1 MGHTQPDPVPVP
13 FRKAAG
19 IRGSLDLSFNMPNS
33 SPRSKDRRHWLR
45 TLIWGFIAGLMAG
58 LAMLLM
64 MAILRLFLGWPTP
77 TELIF
82 DRLFPLLTVE
92 FFISSLVRAGGYTPL
107 KLQGVFGAL
116 AGQVIVAG
124 FGGVIYA
131 FYLKRRD
138 RYEVAQT
145 PDKSLL
151 DRRGWRLII
160 PGILAATILFV
171 AVLWPTLSTNYR
183 GLPPGIAHLI
193 ATLEMFISFSVCGLG
208 IMFFHCL
215 LSRPSHAITAGETAT
230 IVGGSVGRR
239 RFVALG
245 IGAAVAVALGS
256 TLRRLFQMGTF
267 SYDGRQYGGPRVQ
280 KITPIRPVDEFYQVS
295 KNLIDPDVARDSWR
309 LDIIGQVE
317 NPRVYSFADI
327 AAMPAVEQETT
338 LLCISYGVGSGL
350 CSNAIWKGVPLP
362 TLLAQVKPNPN
373 VTTVLFR
380 AADGYYETFRFEKA
394 MELTTLVAYEMNGEP
409 LPRRHGFPLRL
420 IVPGLYGEKNPKWL
434 TRIELL
440 DEADGRLHRRH
451 GCGFYKEQGWGRQGD
466 AIPTHSRF
474 DAPQV
479 RGDHFEAPF
488 QVGKPVELRGMAF
501 GGDRGILKVEISSD
515 DGETWDAAE
524 ITKPGTKLSWSL
536 WSYQWTPDEEGET
549 GLVVRATDGDGK
561 LQISEYR
568 DQVPDGA
575 TGLHRVRAIVEK
587 T

>member
-1 MGHTQPDPVPVP
+1 M
-13 FRKAAG
+13 R
-19 IRGSLDLSFNMPNS
+19 SSLSFS
-33 SPRSKDRRHWLR
+33 LGQHWIK
-45 TLIWGFIAGLMAG
+45 TLIWGFFAGVLAG
-58 LAMLLM
+58 IAMLLT
-64 MAILRLFLGWPTP
+64 MALLRLFLGWPTP

-82 DRLFPLLTVE
+82 DRIFPLLTVE
-92 FFISSLVRAGGYTPL
+92 FFIGSLVRAGGYTPL

-124 FGGVIYA
+124 LGGVIYA
-131 FYLKRRD
+131 FYLERRD
-138 RYEVAQT
+138 RCASGQ
-145 PDKSLL
+145 PISSSLL
-151 DRRGWRLII
+151 DARGWPLII
-160 PGILAATILFV
+160 PGVLIATVLFV
-171 AVLWPTLSTNYR
+171 GLLWPTLSTNYR
-183 GLPPGIAHLI
+183 GLPPGIAHVI
-193 ATLEMFISFSVCGLG
+193 ASFEMLISFSLCGVG
-208 IMFFHCL
+208 IMFFHGL
-215 LSRPSHAITAGETAT
+215 LSRQPHAANVDEKAIAFGR
-230 IVGGSVGRR
+230 SVGRR

-245 IGAAVAVALGS
+245 IGAALALALGS
-256 TLRRLFQMGTF
+256 TLRRLFRMGTF
-267 SYDGRQYGGPRVQ
+267 SYDGRQYGGPKVQ
-280 KITPIRPVDEFYQVS
+280 KITPIRPDDEFYQVS
-295 KNLIDPDVARDSWR
+295 KNLVDPDVARESWR
-309 LDIIGQVE
+309 LDIVGQVE

-362 TLLAQVKPNPN
+362 TLLAQVKPKPN

-394 MELTTLVAYEMNGEP
+394 MEETTLVAYEMNGEP

-466 AIPTHSRF
+466 SVPTHSRF

-488 QVGKPVELRGMAF
+488 QTGKAVELRGMAF
-501 GGDRGILKVEISSD
+501 GGDRGISKVEISSD
-515 DGETWDAAE
+515 DGETWDDAE
-524 ITKPGTKLSWSL
+524 ITKPGSKLSWSL
-536 WSYQWTPDEEGET
+536 WSYEWVPDEEGET
-549 GLVVRATDGDGK
+549 MLVVRATDGNGN

-575 TGLHRVRAIVEK
+575 TGLHHVRAFVQK
-587 T
+587 P

>member
-1 MGHTQPDPVPVP
+1 MPNFLPCSTDRPHWLKTLTWGFCAGVL
-13 FRKAAG
+13 AG
-19 IRGSLDLSFNMPNS
+19 I
-33 SPRSKDRRHWLR
+33 
-45 TLIWGFIAGLMAG
+45 
-58 LAMLLM
+58 AMLLT
-64 MAILRLFLGWPTP
+64 MALLRLFLGWPTP

-92 FFISSLVRAGGYTPL
+92 FFIGSLVRAGGYTPL

-124 FGGVIYA
+124 LGGVIYA

-138 RYEVAQT
+138 RRDVART
-145 PDKSLL
+145 TGTSLL
-151 DRRGWRLII
+151 DGRGWSLII
-160 PGILAATILFV
+160 ACVLAATVLFI
-171 AVLWPTLSTNYR
+171 ALLWPTLVTNYR
-183 GLPPGIAHLI
+183 GLPPATAHWV
-193 ATLEMFISFSVCGLG
+193 AAVEMLISFSVCGLG
-208 IMFFHCL
+208 IMFFYGL
-215 LSRPSHAITAGETAT
+215 LSRPPQLVIEDETAT
-230 IVGGSVGRR
+230 AVGRSVGRR

-245 IGAAVAVALGS
+245 IGAAVALALGS
-256 TLRRLFQMGTF
+256 TLRRLFRVGTF
-267 SYDGRQYGGPRVQ
+267 SYDGRQYGGPKVQ
-280 KITPIRPVDEFYQVS
+280 KITPIRPDDEFYQVS
-295 KNLIDPDVARDSWR
+295 KNLVDPDVARDSWR
-309 LDIIGQVE
+309 LDIVGQVE
-317 NPRVYSFADI
+317 TPRVYSFADI

-362 TLLAQVKPNPN
+362 TLLAQVKPKPN

-380 AADGYYETFRFEKA
+380 AADGYYETFRFAKA
-394 MELTTLVAYEMNGEP
+394 MEPTTLVAYEMNGEP
-409 LPRRHGFPLRL
+409 LPKRHGFPLRL

-488 QVGKPVELRGMAF
+488 QVGKTIELRGMAF
-501 GGDRGILKVEISSD
+501 GGDRGILKVEVSSD
-515 DGETWDAAE
+515 DGETWDDAE
-524 ITKPGTKLSWSL
+524 ITKPGTRLSWSL

-549 GLVVRATDGDGK
+549 RLAVRATDGNGK

-575 TGLHRVRAIVEK
+575 TGLHRVRARVEK
-587 T
+587 A

>member
-1 MGHTQPDPVPVP
+1 MRSAFSLSSGQHWIKTIVWG
-13 FRKAAG
+13 FFAG
-19 IRGSLDLSFNMPNS
+19 IL
-33 SPRSKDRRHWLR
+33 
-45 TLIWGFIAGLMAG
+45 AGIG
-58 LAMLLM
+58 MLLT
-64 MAILRLFLGWPTP
+64 MALLRLFLGWPTP

-82 DRLFPLLTVE
+82 DRIFPLLTVE
-92 FFISSLVRAGGYTPL
+92 FFIGSLVRAGGYTPL

-124 FGGVIYA
+124 LGGVIYA
-131 FYLKRRD
+131 FHLRRRNRLD
-138 RYEVAQT
+138 GGQAISS
-145 PDKSLL
+145 SLL
-151 DRRGWRLII
+151 DARGWPLII
-160 PGILAATILFV
+160 PGVLIATVLLV
-171 AVLWPTLSTNYR
+171 GLLWPTLSTNYR
-183 GLPPGIAHLI
+183 GLPPGIAHVI
-193 ATLEMFISFSVCGLG
+193 ASLEMLISFSLCGIG
-208 IMFFHCL
+208 IMFFHGL
-215 LSRPSHAITAGETAT
+215 LSKWPHATDVDEKAIAFGRT
-230 IVGGSVGRR
+230 VGRR

-245 IGAAVAVALGS
+245 IGAALALAVGS
-256 TLRRLFQMGTF
+256 TLRRLFRMGTF
-267 SYDGRQYGGPRVQ
+267 SYDGRQYGGPKVQ
-280 KITPIRPVDEFYQVS
+280 KITPIRPDDEFYQVS
-295 KNLIDPDVARDSWR
+295 KNLVDPDVARDSWR
-309 LDIIGQVE
+309 LDIVGQVE

-350 CSNAIWKGVPLP
+350 CSNAVWKGVPLP
-362 TLLAQVKPNPN
+362 ILLAQVKPKPN

-394 MELTTLVAYEMNGEP
+394 MEETTLVAYEMNGEP

-466 AIPTHSRF
+466 SIPTHSRF

-488 QVGKPVELRGMAF
+488 QTGKAVKLSGMAF
-501 GGDRGILKVEISSD
+501 GGDRGISKVEVSSD
-515 DGETWDAAE
+515 NGETWDDAE

-536 WSYQWTPDEEGET
+536 WSYQWVPDEEGET
-549 GLVVRATDGDGK
+549 MLVVRATDGNGN

-575 TGLHRVRAIVEK
+575 TGLHHVRAFLQK
-587 T
+587 A